1 MTPRTVAAMRSEPT
15 RHPVLGI
22 LLAAVLAVPAAGQP
36 AAAGG
41 PPPRGQLELQVPG
54 SQAFGQLQSV
64 EIREALVVPTLSV
77 FAGKSGFVRMR
88 SGVFAPILVFASE
101 PLGCGAVQQGLP
113 PIAVMTR
120 KGAAAMEARLAA
132 TRPTSTFA
140 PVEFKPA
147 SDREFAFHLVG
158 HAPLGAEEIQRIER
172 DATTRPPRFEALFGN
187 APVEGQRHQ
196 FSVTQNSVWTPL
208 LGGTTFRYDR
218 STFTLWRESGQLFA
232 ALEVREPGLKLK
244 GSLPLHVCPP
254 LVHLHIEPK

>member
-1 MTPRTVAAMRSEPT
+1 MTQRIGAAMRSLMA
-15 RHPVLGI
+15 RHLAFGI
-22 LLAAVLAVPAAGQP
+22 LLAAVLAVPVAGQP
-36 AAAGG
+36 EDAGV
-41 PPPRGQLELQVPG
+41 PPPRHQLELQIP
-54 SQAFGQLQSV
+54 SSRALGQLQSV
-64 EIREALVVPTLSV
+64 EVREALVVPTLSV

-88 SGVFAPILVFASE
+88 SGVFAPILVLASE

-120 KGAAAMEARLAA
+120 KGAAAMEARLAS

-140 PVEFKPA
+140 PAEFRPA

-158 HAPLGAEEIQRIER
+158 REPLDAEEIQRIER
-172 DATTRPPRFEALFGN
+172 DATTRPRGFEALFGD
-187 APVEGQRHQ
+187 APVEGERHQ

-232 ALEVREPGLKLK
+232 ALEVEEPGLRVK